1 MLYHYNLDM
10 FLIYTHIL
18 QVWHT
23 LREHVGKLLG
33 GRGGGGVC
41 DQTGL
46 EFKSFHVYFGTGVS
60 LFFPINTL
68 LQTLSLVGQIIRAFL
83 LYLNNT
89 PYFL

>member
-33 GRGGGGVC
+33 GRGGGGFVIRQ
-41 DQTGL
+41 DLSSKAFMYIL
-46 EFKSFHVYFGTGVS
+46 ELASHFSF
-60 LFFPINTL
+60 
-68 LQTLSLVGQIIRAFL
+68 Q
-83 LYLNNT
+83 
-89 PYFL
+89 